1 MKRIFLFIFS
11 FFAVSLSLF
20 LSSPVQT
27 KSVPKKTSAVVIPV
41 KKTVK
46 KTAVKT
52 PVVRSYRGAPV
63 KSTDAWKF
71 QKISV
76 KTREQLEAEEEE
88 RERALLTHVS
98 NVVDKQMNFQA
109 ASTSVSKEEQQND

>member
-1 MKRIFLFIFS
+1 L
-11 FFAVSLSLF
+11 
-20 LSSPVQT
+20 
-27 KSVPKKTSAVVIPV
+27 
-41 KKTVK
+41 
-46 KTAVKT
+46 
-52 PVVRSYRGAPV
+52 RGAPV